1 MAKKPK
7 PENKR
12 TLLRG
17 QTTQATVSQPN
28 GVIMGKSQ
36 PNEMINLYL
45 SCLEGH
51 SRRTREEMS
60 QNHQTGARWPGADDK
75 TAKSDC
81 E

>member
-17 QTTQATVSQPN
+17 QTTQATV
-28 GVIMGKSQ
+28 SQ

>member
-1 MAKKPK
+1 
-7 PENKR
+7 
-12 TLLRG
+12 
-17 QTTQATVSQPN
+17 
-28 GVIMGKSQ
+28 MGKSQ